1 MQAPHGKA
9 ADFDFPHSLLHVLS
23 RTNVAIWQFVTQRT
37 SAIGGIT
44 GMQASVLLLLMS
56 RHSTTSMDLSR
67 EYKLHSSA
75 VTRLVDRLVRL
86 ELVERIPSERD
97 RRVIYL
103 RMTREGKKLAIQLP
117 DIFASALEC
126 LLDGIEERDAD
137 TLRRCLRHMLLNARA
152 AEELASPPLHQNLN
166 S

>member
-1 MQAPHGKA
+1 
-9 ADFDFPHSLLHVLS
+9 
-23 RTNVAIWQFVTQRT
+23 
-37 SAIGGIT
+37 
-44 GMQASVLLLLMS
+44 
-56 RHSTTSMDLSR
+56 MDLAR

-86 ELVERIPSERD
+86 ELVQRLPSERD

-103 RMTREGKKLAIQLP
+103 QMTREGKKIATQLP
-117 DIFASALEC
+117 AIFGGAFEC

-137 TLRRCLRHMLLNARA
+137 TLRRCLRHILLNARA
-152 AEELASPPLHQNLN
+152 AEELSSPPLHQDLY